1 MSKNNILFHVKNVAL
16 LWVIIEATKFSALS
30 NVGTYY
36 DPYDKLY
43 PCFTV
48 ATELS
53 FSPGNIVV
61 HDYMNM
67 ASDVDIYNYK
77 FELGYCFSRLFSGMF
92 NNHSRIRQFGVLI
105 GTGHYVSSFDKKDE
119 NIVFSNDK
127 SQTPYLMDRSF
138 VHNTHYLTLRMLS
151 SVQFDFMPKNL
162 LFTGGVIVG
171 YKYLEEY
178 EHYLRGK
185 EKIQSEHLP
194 SHTIRQTEDNIYE
207 YLIHKPAKPEDLLL
221 CGFNIGLA
229 YQIPLYSLVDQ
240 DGLRHQ
246 RVPHCDFSAGIRYER
261 ANVLGHTVQ
270 NYVFYGISCRLT
282 FEVF

>member
-127 SQTPYLMDRSF
+127 SQTPYLVDRSF
-138 VHNTHYLTLRMLS
+138 VHNTHYVTLRTFT
-151 SVQFDFMPKNL
+151 SVQFDFMPKHL
-162 LFTGGVIVG
+162 LLVAGVKFG
-171 YKYLEEY
+171 YKYSEEY
-178 EHYLRGK
+178 QDYLRSK
-185 EKIQSEHLP
+185 EKVQSEYLP
-194 SHTIRQTEDNIYE
+194 FHTIRQTEGNIYE
-207 YLIHKPAKPEDLLL
+207 YLIHKPAKPEDVLLY
-221 CGFNIGLA
+221 GFNIGLA
-229 YQIPLYSLVDQ
+229 YQIPVNYELEEEESPHPYSEHIDIAVGMNYHKANIL
-240 DGLRHQ
+240 GL
-246 RVPHCDFSAGIRYER
+246 GIIDY
-261 ANVLGHTVQ
+261 Q
-270 NYVFYGISCRLT
+270 FYGINFRFT
-282 FEVF
+282 FRY